1 MIILEKETKIAVII
15 SKLGTMIND
24 WAETADEDIKEA
36 AEKLIIETARKLSA
50 VADDKTLQDNFPR

>member
-1 MIILEKETKIAVII
+1 MEKETKIAVII

>member
-1 MIILEKETKIAVII
+1 MERETKIAVII

-24 WAETADEDIKEA
+24 WKEIDDEDIQEA
-36 AEKLIIETARKLSA
+36 AEKLIIETARNLIA

>member
-1 MIILEKETKIAVII
+1 MDKETKIAVII

-24 WAETADEDIKEA
+24 WAETADEDIQEA
-36 AEKLIIETARKLSA
+36 AKKLIIETARKLSA